1 MCSLLSV
8 SHGAIEMTVIVIS
21 SSSSSIVAVVVV
33 DVVVF
38 LVERPTGSV

>member
-8 SHGAIEMTVIVIS
+8 SHGAIEMTVIVI

>member
-21 SSSSSIVAVVVV
+21 SSSSIVAVVAV

>member
-21 SSSSSIVAVVVV
+21 SSSSIVAVVVV

-38 LVERPTGSV
+38 RVERPTGSV